1 MAYQIDTTQRSIVYT
16 RPAITRAPTNA
27 EGAGQRVGEPYYNEF
42 AEPFSLAAIVVYP
55 DAAGTVASPKVVAVA
70 RTDGAQFG
78 RLDMMGQALPYATEA
93 DFAAVYLKDYR
104 APGASTAPTTVD
116 YLASTLSPEWRW
128 QKTENAKET

>member
-1 MAYQIDTTQRSIVYT
+1 MAFSLDTTQRSIVYT
-16 RPAITRAPTNA
+16 RPAITRTPSAA
-27 EGAGQRVGEPYYNEF
+27 EGAGQRAGEPAFNEF
-42 AEPFSLAAIVVYP
+42 AEPFALAQIVVYP
-55 DAAGTVASPKVVAVA
+55 DALGTAASPKVVAVA
-70 RTDGAQFG
+70 RTDGAQLG

-93 DFAAVYLKDYR
+93 DFAGVYLKDYR